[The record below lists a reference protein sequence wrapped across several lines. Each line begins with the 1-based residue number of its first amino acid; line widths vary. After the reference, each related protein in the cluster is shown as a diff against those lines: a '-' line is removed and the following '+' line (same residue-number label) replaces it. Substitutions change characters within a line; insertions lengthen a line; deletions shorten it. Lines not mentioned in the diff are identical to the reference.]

1 MQFLKFRLSGFKS
14 FVDPTEVRIDA
25 GLTGIVGP
33 NGCGK
38 SNLVE
43 ALSWVMGELSAKKL
57 RGSEMDD
64 VIFGGTADRPARNIA
79 EVSLLL
85 DNSDRMAPA
94 AFNDQDEIEVTRQI
108 ERGCGSTYRING
120 AEVRARDVQLLFAD
134 AATGS
139 GSTALVS
146 QGQVGA
152 LINARP
158 TDRRGLLEEA
168 AGITGLHSRR
178 HEAELRLRAADNNL
192 ERLEDVVAALEAQ
205 LEGLKRQARQA
216 TRYRNLS
223 DHVRRAEATLFHV
236 RWSEAAGT
244 LDTAAAALESAKAV
258 VEKLTRRAGRGATV
272 QAGAAAKLPQL
283 RASEAEAAAKLQ
295 RFRLAREALDSEEAR
310 IHEVQENCQRR
321 LLQIGAD
328 IEREEA
334 RASDAAEAVARL
346 HKESAGLNRSRDE
359 QDSAEREAK
368 AALFAA
374 NTALAALEGR
384 LSELTEQ
391 VAAAE
396 ARRIDADGRIAELE
410 ARRARLNDAVGE
422 SAKERAAIEAEA
434 SDGDALLAAE
444 AGVNEAADRLV
455 ADRAEA
461 DGAEQARIDA
471 QQAEEE
477 TREEW
482 RSREADAARLRAEDT
497 ALKQLLVV
505 EDTDPWPPL
514 IDSLTVSPG
523 YETALG
529 AALGDDLSAPDD
541 PAAPA
546 HWRALEPFDAPPRL
560 PAGARPL
567 SDFVKAP
574 KALARRLSQT
584 GVVEKES
591 DGQALRD
598 ALVQGQRLV
607 SRDGALWRWDG
618 YTVGAGTAIAAAIRL
633 GQRNRLREL
642 KDELDRAESRVGD
655 AKTKCDDARAMT
667 EGAARRERE
676 LRAATRDAEARLHTA
691 REEHASLAQQAA
703 AAASKLT
710 ALDNTLELLRADNA
724 ETEAEIA
731 SARETQRSLGDAE
744 AARQQVAG
752 LRADLGVLRADAA
765 EKQRADDLLMQE
777 NERRNLRLADIAME
791 RESWQARADNARRQ
805 IEELG
810 ARKSVAEKELDGLAS
825 RPEQITAER
834 HALADK
840 IDEFESLRRTAADAL
855 AAGETALADAD
866 RTLRDAETALAD
878 AREEM
883 VRNEGALSQARQSL
897 ESLSERIA
905 ERLECKPEALAEIAN
920 LKPGELPEQG
930 VLETRLERL
939 LRERENMGPV
949 NLRAETEAKDLAEQ
963 ISTMRT
969 EREDL
974 IQAIAR
980 LRRGIN
986 ELNREARERFLG
998 AFETVNEHF
1007 ADMFKRLFGGGRA
1020 HLSLTESD
1028 DPLEAGIEI
1037 MASPPGKRLQ
1047 VLSLLSGGEQALTTI
1062 ALLFAVFMTNP
1073 APICVLD
1080 EVDAPLDDA
1089 NVGRFCTLV
1098 EEIAHGTATRFLLV
1112 THNHATMARMDRLYG
1127 VTMSERGVSQ
1137 LVSVDL
1143 QGTRPLRAIA

>member
-14 FVDPTEVRIDA
+14 FVDPTELRIDS

-57 RGSEMDD
+57 RGAEMDD
-64 VIFGGTADRPARNIA
+64 VIFGGTVDRPARNIA
-79 EVSLLL
+79 EVALLL
-85 DNSDRMAPA
+85 DNSDRKAPA
-94 AFNDQDEIEVTRQI
+94 AFNDQDEIEVTRRI

-139 GSTALVS
+139 GSTALVN

-152 LINARP
+152 LIAARP

-192 ERLEDVVAALEAQ
+192 ERLEDVVVALEAQ

-223 DHVRRAEATLFHV
+223 DHIRRAEATLFHV
-236 RWSEAAGT
+236 LWSEAAGT
-244 LDTAAAALESAKAV
+244 LEATGAALESAKSV
-258 VEKLTRRAGRGATV
+258 VEKLTRGAGRAATA
-272 QAGAAAKLPQL
+272 QADAAAKLPQL

-295 RFRLAREALDSEEAR
+295 RFRLAREALDAEEAR
-310 IHEVQENCQRR
+310 IHGVQENCQQRR
-321 LLQIGAD
+321 VQIGAD
-328 IEREEA
+328 IAREEA
-334 RASDAAEAVARL
+334 RASEAAEAIARL
-346 HKESAGLNRSRDE
+346 HKEGAGLNRSRDE
-359 QDSAEREAK
+359 HDSAERQAK

-374 NTALAALEGR
+374 STEVGALEGR
-384 LSELTEQ
+384 HSELTER

-410 ARRARLNDAVGE
+410 ARRARLNAAAAE
-422 SAKERAAIEAEA
+422 NAKERAAIEAEA
-434 SDGDALLAAE
+434 SDADALLAAE
-444 AGVNEAADRLV
+444 AGVAEASERLV
-455 ADRAEA
+455 ADRADAE
-461 DGAEQARIDA
+461 GAEQARIEA
-471 QQAEEE
+471 QRVEEE
-477 TREEW
+477 AREEW
-482 RSREADAARLRAEDT
+482 HSREADAARLRAEDT

-514 IDSLTVSPG
+514 IDSITVSPG

-541 PAAPA
+541 EAAPA
-546 HWRALEPFDAPPRL
+546 HWRALAPFDAPPRL
-560 PAGARPL
+560 PEGARPL
-567 SDFVKAP
+567 GDFVKAP

-591 DGQALRD
+591 DGQALSD

-618 YTVGAGTAIAAAIRL
+618 YTVGAGTPIAAATRL

-642 KDELDRAESRVGD
+642 KDELERAESLAGD
-655 AKTKCDDARAMT
+655 AKTKGDDARAMT

-676 LRAATRDAEARLHTA
+676 LRAATRDAEAWLHTA
-691 REEHASLAQQAA
+691 REEHASMVQQAVA
-703 AAASKLT
+703 TASKLST
-710 ALDNTLELLRADNA
+710 LDNTIELLRADIA

-744 AARQQVAG
+744 ASRQQVAE
-752 LRADLGVLRADAA
+752 LRADLGVLRAAAA
-765 EKQRADDLLMQE
+765 EKQRAYDLLMQE
-777 NERRNLRLADIAME
+777 SERHKFRLADIAME
-791 RESWQARADNARRQ
+791 GESWQTRADNATRQ

-810 ARKSVAEKELDGLAS
+810 ARKSVAEKELERLAS
-825 RPEQITAER
+825 RPGQITAER
-834 HALADK
+834 HRLADR
-840 IDEFESLRRTAADAL
+840 IDEFESLRQTAADAL
-855 AAGETALADAD
+855 AAGETALGDAD
-866 RTLRDAETALAD
+866 RTLREAETALGE

-883 VRNEGALSQARQSL
+883 VRNEGALTQARQTL
-897 ESLSERIA
+897 ESLRERIG
-905 ERLECKPEALAEIAN
+905 ERLECKPEALAGIAN

-939 LRERENMGPV
+939 ARERENMGPV
-949 NLRAETEAKDLAEQ
+949 NLRADTEAKDLAEQ
-963 ISTMRT
+963 IATMRA

-980 LRRGIN
+980 LRRGIA
-986 ELNREARERFLG
+986 ELNREGRARFLS
-998 AFETVNEHF
+998 AFEAVNEHF
-1007 ADMFKRLFGGGRA
+1007 ADMFTRLFGGGRA
-1020 HLSLTESD
+1020 HLSLTEAD

-1098 EEIAHGTATRFLLV
+1098 EEIAHNTATRFLLV

-1143 QGTRPLRAIA
+1143 QGTRHLRAIA

>member
-1 MQFLKFRLSGFKS
+1 MHFLKFRLSGFKS
-14 FVDPTEVRIDA
+14 FVESTEFRIDS

-43 ALSWVMGELSAKKL
+43 ALSWVMGESSAKKL

-64 VIFGGTADRPARNIA
+64 VIFGGTDNRPARNIA
-79 EVSLLL
+79 EVALLL
-85 DNSDRMAPA
+85 DNSDRKAPA
-94 AFNDQDEIEVTRQI
+94 GFNDQDEIEVTRRI
-108 ERGCGSTYRING
+108 ERGRGSTYRING

-139 GSTALVS
+139 RSTALVN

-152 LINARP
+152 LIAARP

-192 ERLEDVVAALEAQ
+192 ERLEDVVVALEAQ

-223 DHVRRAEATLFHV
+223 DHIRRAEATLFHV
-236 RWSEAAGT
+236 RWNEAAE
-244 LDTAAAALESAKAV
+244 LLETAGAALESAQAV
-258 VEKLTRRAGRGATV
+258 VENLTRGAGRAATA
-272 QAGAAAKLPQL
+272 QAEAAAKLPQL

-295 RFRLAREALDSEEAR
+295 RFRLARQALDAEEAR
-310 IHEVQENCQRR
+310 IHEVRENCQQRMV
-321 LLQIGAD
+321 QIGAD

-334 RASDAAEAVARL
+334 RASDAAEAIARL
-346 HKESAGLNRSRDE
+346 QHECAGLNRSREE

-374 NTALAALEGR
+374 STEVSAFEGH
-384 LSELTEQ
+384 LSELAEQ

-396 ARRIDADGRIAELE
+396 ARRIDAEGRIVELE
-410 ARRARLNDAVGE
+410 ARRTRLNDAIGE

-434 SDGDALLAAE
+434 SDGDTLLTAE
-444 AGVNEAADRLV
+444 AGVSETADRLA

-471 QQAEEE
+471 QRAEEE
-477 TREEW
+477 VREEW
-482 RSREADAARLRAEDT
+482 HSREAEAARLRAEDA

-505 EDTDPWPPL
+505 EDTDLWPPL

-541 PAAPA
+541 EAAPA
-546 HWRALEPFDAPPRL
+546 HWRALAPFDAPPRL
-560 PAGARPL
+560 PEGARPL
-567 SDFVKAP
+567 GDFVKAP

-618 YTVGAGTAIAAAIRL
+618 YTVSAGTPIAAATRL
-633 GQRNRLREL
+633 SQRNRLREL
-642 KDELDRAESRVGD
+642 KDELEGAEPRASD
-655 AKTKCDDARAMT
+655 AKTKCDHAKATT

-676 LRAATRDAEARLHTA
+676 LRAATRDTEARLHIA
-691 REEHASLAQQAA
+691 REEHASLAQKAA
-703 AAASKLT
+703 ATASKLT
-710 ALDNTLELLRADNA
+710 ALDNTLELLRADIA

-731 SARETQRSLGDAE
+731 SARETQRSLGDAA

-752 LRADLGVLRADAA
+752 LRTDLGILRAEAA
-765 EKQRADDLLMQE
+765 EKQRAYDLLMQE
-777 NERRNLRLADIAME
+777 NERRNLRLADIARE
-791 RESWQARADNARRQ
+791 QESWQARADNARRQ
-805 IEELG
+805 IEELD
-810 ARKSVAEKELDGLAS
+810 ARKSVTEKELDGLAS
-825 RPEQITAER
+825 RPEQIAAER
-834 HALADK
+834 HQLADR
-840 IDEFESLRRTAADAL
+840 IDEFESLRSTAADTL
-855 AAGETALADAD
+855 AAGETALGDAD
-866 RTLRDAETALAD
+866 RALREAETALGEV
-878 AREEM
+878 REEM
-883 VRNEGALSQARQSL
+883 VRGEGALTQARQTL
-897 ESLSERIA
+897 ESLGERIG
-905 ERLECKPEALAEIAN
+905 ERLECKPEALAGIAN
-920 LKPGELPEQG
+920 LKPGELPEQSA
-930 VLETRLERL
+930 LETRLERL
-939 LRERENMGPV
+939 ARERDNMGPV

-963 ISTMRT
+963 IATMRT

-986 ELNREARERFLG
+986 ELNREGRERFLA
-998 AFETVNEHF
+998 AFEAVNKHF
-1007 ADMFKRLFGGGRA
+1007 ADIFTRLFGGGRA

-1089 NVGRFCTLV
+1089 NVGRFCALV
-1098 EEIAHGTATRFLLV
+1098 EEIAHSTSTRFLLV
-1112 THNHATMARMDRLYG
+1112 THNHATMSRMDRLYG

-1143 QGTRPLRAIA
+1143 QGTRHLRAIA

>member
-1 MQFLKFRLSGFKS
+1 VQFLKFRLSGFKS
-14 FVDPTEVRIDA
+14 FVDSAELGIDA

-43 ALSWVMGELSAKKL
+43 ALSWVMGEVSAKKL

-79 EVSLLL
+79 EVALLL
-85 DNSDRMAPA
+85 DNSARKAPA
-94 AFNDQDEIEVTRQI
+94 GFNDQDEIEVTRQI
-108 ERGCGSTYRING
+108 ERGSGSTYRING
-120 AEVRARDVQLLFAD
+120 SEVRARDVHLLFAD

-139 GSTALVS
+139 RSTALVN
-146 QGQVGA
+146 QGEIGS
-152 LINARP
+152 LIAARP

-178 HEAELRLRAADNNL
+178 HEAELRLRAAETNL

-205 LEGLKRQARQA
+205 LVGLKRQARQA

-223 DHVRRAEATLFHV
+223 DHIRRAEATLFHV
-236 RWSEAAGT
+236 RWRGATELLKTAG
-244 LDTAAAALESAKAV
+244 AALQSAQAV
-258 VEKLTRRAGRGATV
+258 VEKLTLGAGRAATA
-272 QAGAAAKLPQL
+272 QAEAAAKLPQL

-295 RFRLAREALDSEEAR
+295 RFRLARQALDAEEAR
-310 IHEVQENCQRR
+310 IHEVRENCQQRMV
-321 LLQIGAD
+321 QIGAD

-334 RASDAAEAVARL
+334 GASDAARAIARL
-346 HKESAGLNRSRDE
+346 EDECAGLNRSIDE
-359 QDSAEREAK
+359 QDNAEREAK

-374 NTALAALEGR
+374 STEVGALEGH

-396 ARRIDADGRIAELE
+396 ARRIDADGRIVELE
-410 ARRARLNDAVGE
+410 ARRARLNDAIAE

-434 SDGDALLAAE
+434 SDGDALLVAE
-444 AGVNEAADRLV
+444 AGVSETTDRLA

-461 DGAEQARIDA
+461 DGAELARIDA

-477 TREEW
+477 VREEW
-482 RSREADAARLRAEDT
+482 HSREAEAARLRAEDA

-505 EDTDPWPPL
+505 EDTDLWPPL
-514 IDSLTVSPG
+514 IDSLTVAPG

-541 PAAPA
+541 QAAPA
-546 HWRALEPFDAPPRL
+546 HWRALAPFDTPPPL

-584 GVVEKES
+584 GVVAKES

-618 YTVGAGTAIAAAIRL
+618 YTVSAGTPIAAATRL
-633 GQRNRLREL
+633 SQRNRLGEL
-642 KDELDRAESRVGD
+642 KDEIEGADKRAGD
-655 AKTKCDDARAMT
+655 AKTKCDDAKAT
-667 EGAARRERE
+667 AEGAARRERE

-691 REEHASLAQQAA
+691 REQHASLAQKAA
-703 AAASKLT
+703 ATASKLT
-710 ALDNTLELLRADNA
+710 ALDNTLELLRTDIA

-744 AARQQVAG
+744 AARQQIAG
-752 LRADLGVLRADAA
+752 LRTDLGILRADAA
-765 EKQRADDLLMQE
+765 EKQRAFDLLMQE
-777 NERRNLRLADIAME
+777 NERRNFRLADIARE
-791 RESWQARADNARRQ
+791 QESWQARADNARRQ

-810 ARKSVAEKELDGLAS
+810 GRKSVTEKELEGLAS
-825 RPEQITAER
+825 RPAQIAAER
-834 HALADK
+834 HQLADR

-855 AAGETALADAD
+855 ATGETALADAD
-866 RTLRDAETALAD
+866 RTLREAESALGE
-878 AREEM
+878 AREDR
-883 VRNEGALSQARQSL
+883 VRNEGAITQARQTL

-920 LKPGELPEQG
+920 LKAGELPEQSA
-930 VLETRLERL
+930 LETRLERL
-939 LRERENMGPV
+939 LRERDNMGPV

-963 ISTMRT
+963 IATMRS

-986 ELNREARERFLG
+986 ELNREGRERFLS
-998 AFETVNEHF
+998 AFGEVDKHF
-1007 ADMFKRLFGGGRA
+1007 SDIFTRLFGGGRG

-1047 VLSLLSGGEQALTTI
+1047 VLSLLSGGEQTLTTI

-1089 NVGRFCTLV
+1089 NVGRFCALV
-1098 EEIAHGTATRFLLV
+1098 EEIALSTATRFLLV

-1143 QGTRPLRAIA
+1143 QGTRHLRAIA